1 MKPIMN
7 FTRIFFA
14 FLGFTAL
21 DAAET
26 VELYFDPTAPQI
38 AFAARDIQAAL
49 EKREHTVQTHD
60 LAALAK
66 DGEGKKIVLA
76 VAADKNVT
84 ALLSTQG
91 GKAVADV
98 KAQAYAIRTTKPD
111 LSYWVLGGDAVGA
124 MYGGLDIVDAIST
137 GTLDSLHDSDHAPHI
152 ERRGIKFNVPLDLR
166 TPSYSDNST
175 SAQANIPE
183 MWSLVFWQEFMDRM
197 ARDRFNVLTL
207 WNMHP
212 FPSIVKV
219 PEYPKIALDD
229 VWRTTAD
236 LVKPFDSFST
246 RGIGMVKPWMM
257 EKKEVVKR
265 LTIDEKITFW
275 RTVMDYAQDRGIEVY
290 WFTWNVFTYGTGG
303 QYGITDD
310 LTNAT
315 TIDYFR
321 KSVRETVLA
330 YPRLAGIGITSGENM
345 DHKDGQS
352 GKEEWLWATYG
363 EGISDALK
371 TQPKRQFRLI
381 HRLHETGLKPILK
394 QWSAYPGPFEV
405 SYKYAVA
412 HMYASRAPS
421 FIQGVLPEITPAHR
435 TWLTVRN
442 DDLYSFRWGDPDF
455 ARAFIQNMPGPDK
468 LAGFYM
474 GPDGYIWGRDFLS
487 RDAVAA
493 DGRRQLVWDR
503 QWFSFN
509 LWGRLS
515 YDPSLPETH
524 FQRLLGARHPSV
536 SAEKLFAAS
545 QASSRLIP
553 QVTRFN
559 WGAIDVHWYPEANL
573 SHPHQYKGFYTV
585 RHFMEGKPMPGEDIL
600 SITQWREKLSAKKA
614 ITAQTPPEVA
624 AVLER
629 DADTTLKLVTELRQ
643 QANSADKE
651 LTLTLGD
658 YEAQSWLGRYYAAKV
673 RSAIDLAEFNASA
686 DAVAQA
692 SALNHAQN
700 ALAHWKQY
708 AAIYDRQYLPQLLNR
723 VGPADIPAL
732 TTKAAADIEI
742 VRTWKP
748 GTAPLSKEKK

>member
-1 MKPIMN
+1 MN
-7 FTRIFFA
+7 ARYLAILLGFFA
-14 FLGFTAL
+14 ISSVAASLRISNDPSTGESGKFA
-21 DAAET
+21 AAEISRVST
-26 VELYFDPTAPQI
+26 DKGTDARISLSVEKDAKAAPQSYRI
-38 AFAARDIQAAL
+38 RVG
-49 EKREHTVQTHD
+49 TN
-60 LAALAK
+60 
-66 DGEGKKIVLA
+66 DGTRVLR
-76 VAADKNVT
+76 VIGADP
-84 ALLSTQG
+84 A
-91 GKAVADV
+91 
-98 KAQAYAIRTTKPD
+98 
-111 LSYWVLGGDAVGA
+111 GA
-124 MYGGLDIVDAIST
+124 MYGGLDIAEAIRT
-137 GTLDSLHDSDHAPHI
+137 GTFASLKDSDHTPHI
-152 ERRGIKFNVPLDLR
+152 AQRGIKFNIPLDLR

-183 MWSLVFWQEFMDRM
+183 MWSMEFWYELFDRM

-207 WNMHP
+207 WSMHP

-236 LVKPFDSFST
+236 LVEPFNSFST
-246 RGIGMVKPWMM
+246 RGTGMVKPWML
-257 EKKEVVKR
+257 EKKEIVKR
-265 LTIDEKITFW
+265 ITIDEKIAHW
-275 RTVMDYAQDRGIEVY
+275 RAVMDYAHERGIEVY

-310 LTNAT
+310 LDNAT
-315 TIDYFR
+315 TRDYFR
-321 KSVRETVLA
+321 RSVRETVLT

-363 EGISDALK
+363 EGISDAMK
-371 TQPKRQFRLI
+371 TQPTRQFRLI

-394 QWSAYPGPFEV
+394 QWEKYPGPFEV

-421 FIQGVLPEITPAHR
+421 FIQKVLPEITSAHR

-487 RDAVAA
+487 RDAVDAQ
-493 DGRRQLVWDR
+493 GRRQLVWDR

-515 YDPSLPETH
+515 YDPSLPEAH
-524 FQRLLGARHPSV
+524 FQRVLGARHPSV

-545 QASSRLIP
+545 QASSRIIP

-559 WGAIDVHWYPEANL
+559 WGSIDVHWYPEANL
-573 SHPHQYKGFYTV
+573 SHPEQYKGFYTV
-585 RHFMEGKPMPGEDIL
+585 RHFMEGKTMPGEDVL
-600 SITQWREKLSAKKA
+600 SISEWRKKLGDKK
-614 ITAQTPPEVA
+614 TVSEQTPPDVA
-624 AVLER
+624 AALER
-629 DADTTLKLVTELRQ
+629 DADMTLQLVAALRK
-643 QANSADKE
+643 QAAATDKE
-651 LTLTLGD
+651 LALTLGD
-658 YEAQSWLGRYYAAKV
+658 YEAQAWLGRYFAAKI
-673 RSAIDLAEFNASA
+673 RGAIDLAEFNASGKVA
-686 DAVAQA
+686 AQA
-692 SALNHAQN
+692 SALKHVED

-708 AAIYDRQYLPQLLNR
+708 AAIYGRQYLPQLLNR
-723 VGPADIPAL
+723 VGTADIPAL
-732 TTKAAADIEI
+732 TAKAVEDLEI
-742 VRTWKP
+742 VRAWKP
-748 GTAPLSKEKK
+748 GTPPLPGKK